1 MFQNKIH
8 EKEIDRGLQQELQK
22 IIQEQDELIEIEK
35 IRQSQNFK
43 ATPIKNY
50 KFIMGEVEKKE
61 LTVPRGPHLST
72 EKRSQMKM

>member
-35 IRQSQNFK
+35 IR
-43 ATPIKNY
+43 
-50 KFIMGEVEKKE
+50 
-61 LTVPRGPHLST
+61 
-72 EKRSQMKM
+72 